1 MIFMSCTLLIRA
13 CMDSMTDTEK
23 RIADYLLIHGSDAM
37 HMNAKELAV
46 SCDTSPA
53 AVVRFAKKL
62 GFKGFTALKLD
73 LARES
78 AQAAPDA
85 FNSAILEN
93 DDLAAIIRKAEKTH
107 QRNTSLT
114 YQMLNIATL
123 QAAIDALCGAR
134 RVFLY
139 GVGASGLLAMDFQY
153 KCSRI
158 GIPAFYQ
165 MDSHTSLA
173 SAALLDEQ
181 DAVIAISYSGVT
193 RETLLAAQNARACG
207 AKVIAVTQGNLNPL
221 ARLADF
227 PLCIPSEE
235 STLRIGAMT
244 SRNSGLLVLD
254 LLYLGCVQRNSPQS
268 QQSLEKTRALI
279 HELRNNCFSRRIR
292 WINAKKVAF
301 FRQKQKTL

>member
-1 MIFMSCTLLIRA
+1 MSCTLLIRA

-123 QAAIDALCGAR
+123 QAAIDALCRRAPRFPLRCR
-134 RVFLY
+134 RVRS
-139 GVGASGLLAMDFQY
+139 ARHGLP
-153 KCSRI
+153 I
-158 GIPAFYQ
+158 
-165 MDSHTSLA
+165 
-173 SAALLDEQ
+173 
-181 DAVIAISYSGVT
+181 
-193 RETLLAAQNARACG
+193 
-207 AKVIAVTQGNLNPL
+207 
-221 ARLADF
+221 
-227 PLCIPSEE
+227 
-235 STLRIGAMT
+235 
-244 SRNSGLLVLD
+244 
-254 LLYLGCVQRNSPQS
+254 
-268 QQSLEKTRALI
+268 
-279 HELRNNCFSRRIR
+279 
-292 WINAKKVAF
+292 
-301 FRQKQKTL
+301 

>member
-1 MIFMSCTLLIRA
+1 MSCTLLIRA

-23 RIADYLLIHGSDAM
+23 RIADYLLVHGSDAM
-37 HMNAKELAV
+37 HMNAKELSV

-93 DDLAAIIRKAEKTH
+93 DDLAAIISKAEKTH
-107 QRNTSLT
+107 QRNTALT
-114 YQMLNIATL
+114 YQMINIATL
-123 QAAIDALCGAR
+123 QSAIDALLGAR
-134 RVFLY
+134 RVFLF

-158 GIPAFYQ
+158 GVPVFYHA
-165 MDSHTSLA
+165 DSHTSLA
-173 SAALLDEQ
+173 SAALLDKH
-181 DAVIAISYSGVT
+181 DTVIAISYSGVT
-193 RETLLAAQNARACG
+193 RETLLAAQSAHACG
-207 AKVIAVTQGNLNPL
+207 AKVIAITQGNLNPL

-254 LLYLGCVQRNSPQS
+254 LLYLGCVQKNMLQS
-268 QQSLEKTRALI
+268 QQALEKTRALI
-279 HELRNNCFSRRIR
+279 HELRNE
-292 WINAKKVAF
+292 
-301 FRQKQKTL
+301 

>member
-1 MIFMSCTLLIRA
+1 MSCTLLIRA

-53 AVVRFAKKL
+53 AVVRFSKKL

-279 HELRNNCFSRRIR
+279 HELRNE
-292 WINAKKVAF
+292 
-301 FRQKQKTL
+301 